1 MTVRTYGKL
10 PYPVAVLGAAEV
22 MRDQRILYVWL
33 RPQASLERLSGV
45 PQVCERR
52 RRPTEVATHCRPSDP
67 LCQPE
72 VGGRLFFLRR
82 RGHTDEISVLRQVGP
97 TDNVHLNSRGISPLP
112 SQANSVLTNAA
123 CRYHVVQGAFLQRLG
138 LRTWFLDCA
147 AYFQVPEPARSRIV
161 RRPVSQSSLQA
172 WRASDVSEI

>member
-1 MTVRTYGKL
+1 
-10 PYPVAVLGAAEV
+10 
-22 MRDQRILYVWL
+22 
-33 RPQASLERLSGV
+33 
-45 PQVCERR
+45 
-52 RRPTEVATHCRPSDP
+52 
-67 LCQPE
+67 
-72 VGGRLFFLRR
+72 
-82 RGHTDEISVLRQVGP
+82 
-97 TDNVHLNSRGISPLP
+97 HLNSRGISPLP

-172 WRASDVSEI
+172 WRASDVSEIIDNLRNGIAGCSSIRAIASVGSP